1 LIFLFIFVH
10 KNEIVQKVI
19 LQKMTVDDTR
29 DRILK
34 VAVKI
39 FSRYG
44 FQKTTMDEIART
56 AHKAK
61 GSVYYYFN
69 SKEDLFRAVVQQ
81 EINEIKSGLTR
92 VIIQHKETTA
102 LIKEYLLQRMYLMKF
117 AVNYHETLRADFTEK
132 YEFLEDIREEFFR
145 FEMDILKAILDKG
158 VEEKAL
164 EIKDT
169 TATANVIIL
178 AMRAIEI
185 PFYLQKRIGQYENTI
200 TELLDILIKGLEKN

>member
-1 LIFLFIFVH
+1 MFVLE
-10 KNEIVQKVI
+10 NEIVRKVNRNLMPI
-19 LQKMTVDDTR
+19 DDTR
-29 DRILK
+29 DKILK
-34 VAVKI
+34 VAVRI

-69 SKEDLFRAVVQQ
+69 SKEDLFRAVVQY

-102 LIKEYLLQRMYLMKF
+102 MIKEYLLQRMYLMKF
-117 AVNYHETLRADFTEK
+117 AVNYHETLKADFTEK

>member
-1 LIFLFIFVH
+1 
-10 KNEIVQKVI
+10 
-19 LQKMTVDDTR
+19 MTVDDTR

>member
-1 LIFLFIFVH
+1 
-10 KNEIVQKVI
+10 
-19 LQKMTVDDTR
+19 MTVDDTR

-44 FQKTTMDEIART
+44 FQKTTMDEIAKT

-92 VIIQHKETTA
+92 VIIQQRETSA
-102 LIKEYLLQRMYLMKF
+102 MIKEYLLQRMYLMKY
-117 AVNYHETLRADFTEK
+117 AVNYHETLKADFSEK

-145 FEMDILKAILDKG
+145 FETDLLKAILDKG
-158 VEEKAL
+158 VEEKKL
-164 EIKDT
+164 DIRDT
-169 TATANVIIL
+169 TATAVVIIL
-178 AMRAIEI
+178 AMKAIEI
-185 PFYLQKRIGQYENTI
+185 PFYLQKRISQYENTI
-200 TELLDILIKGLEKN
+200 TELLDILIRGLEKS

>member
-1 LIFLFIFVH
+1 MPTD
-10 KNEIVQKVI
+10 E
-19 LQKMTVDDTR
+19 TR
-29 DRILK
+29 EKILK
-34 VAVKI
+34 VAIRI

-92 VIIQHKETTA
+92 VIIKQQETTA
-102 LIKEYLLQRMYLMKF
+102 LIKEYLLQRMVLMKS
-117 AVNYHETLRADFTEK
+117 ALNYHETVRADFSEK

-145 FEMDILKAILDKG
+145 FETDLLKAILDKG
-158 VEEKAL
+158 VEEKKL
-164 EIKDT
+164 DIRDT

-178 AMRAIEI
+178 CMKAIEI
-185 PFYLQKRIGQYENTI
+185 PFYLQKHISQYEQTI
-200 TELLDILIKGLEKN
+200 TELLDILIRGLEKS